1 MGCDLDSETFKSQ
14 PVSIGFII
22 SHKLSAPRFLCSHYI
37 KSDIPVAFDTLSF
50 SLLANV
56 LTPNKSGYIFTEMP
70 KMQCPG
76 LSLVSEV
83 HPIVKC

>member
-14 PVSIGFII
+14 PVSIGYII

-50 SLLANV
+50 SLFANV
-56 LTPNKSGYIFTEMP
+56 LRPKKSGYIFTEMP
-70 KMQCPG
+70 KVQSPK

-83 HPIVKC
+83 HPILEC